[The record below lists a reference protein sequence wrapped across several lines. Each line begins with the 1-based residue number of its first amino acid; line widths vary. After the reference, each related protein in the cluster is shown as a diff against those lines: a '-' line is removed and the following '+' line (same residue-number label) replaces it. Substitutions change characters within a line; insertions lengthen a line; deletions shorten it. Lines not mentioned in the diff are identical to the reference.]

1 MSQKNN
7 NNIDCGV
14 PRPYSN
20 KKLPTPKYVIAEFV
34 KPLPIWSFLLVSSLL
49 LLVLSVVLI
58 NYTSE
63 LYNSSILMIGIA
75 IILGSIILS
84 KLSVKKKNINNVP
97 SINDVS
103 NTIEY
108 VRAAS
113 RLTILTLI
121 SGIITTIF
129 IIISHTSDIFYFID
143 DSTRIAILIL
153 MFFAY
158 IGSYLMVKS
167 LCSYSSIYKN
177 TSLSL
182 PVDVSS
188 LPEIV
193 TVIGFI
199 TPPLLV
205 IFTGLIYNGPPIVD
219 TPFYISAIDTFVIL
233 CAIQIAYVAL
243 VSRI

>member
-1 MSQKNN
+1 MSEKNN

-20 KKLPTPKYVIAEFV
+20 KKLPAPKYVIAEFV
-34 KPLPIWSFLLVSSLL
+34 KPLQIWSFLLVSSLIL
-49 LLVLSVVLI
+49 TVVSVVLM

-63 LYNSSILMIGIA
+63 SYNSYILITGVS

-84 KLSVKKKNINNVP
+84 KSSLKKKNINNVP
-97 SINDVS
+97 SISDVS

-113 RLTILTLI
+113 RLTILTLF
-121 SGIITTIF
+121 SGVITTIF

-143 DSTRIAILIL
+143 DSTRLAILVL
-153 MFFAY
+153 MFLAY

-182 PVDVSS
+182 PVDISS

-219 TPFYISAIDTFVIL
+219 IPFYISVIDTFVLL
-233 CAIQIAYVAL
+233 CAIQIVYISL